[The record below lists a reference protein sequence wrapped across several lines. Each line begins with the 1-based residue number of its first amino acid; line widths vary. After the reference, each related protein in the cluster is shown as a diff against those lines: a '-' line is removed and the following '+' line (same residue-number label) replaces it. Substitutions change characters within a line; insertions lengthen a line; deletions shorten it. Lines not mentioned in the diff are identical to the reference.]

1 MTDLGLLPLRLVYL
15 LVILIG
21 FLKLDRSFVVEL
33 GEDQGDE
40 ATVSGTVG
48 LAHVGLYLKAA

>member
-15 LVILIG
+15 FVVLID

-33 GEDQGDE
+33 GEDQGGE
-40 ATVSGTVG
+40 ATVPGTVG
-48 LAHVGLYLKAA
+48 LRTSDST

>member
-1 MTDLGLLPLRLVYL
+1 LLPLRLVYL
-15 LVILIG
+15 LVMLID

-40 ATVSGTVG
+40 ATVSGTMG
-48 LAHVGLYLKAA
+48 LRTSDST

>member
-1 MTDLGLLPLRLVYL
+1 MLIDFLR
-15 LVILIG
+15 
-21 FLKLDRSFVVEL
+21 LDRSLVEEL

-40 ATVSGTVG
+40 ASVSGTVG

>member
-1 MTDLGLLPLRLVYL
+1 M
-15 LVILIG
+15 LID

-48 LAHVGLYLKAA
+48 LAHFGLYLKAA

>member
-15 LVILIG
+15 LVVLID
-21 FLKLDRSFVVEL
+21 FLKIDRSFIVGL

-40 ATVSGTVG
+40 TIVSGTVR
-48 LAHVGLYLKAA
+48 LAHALG